1 LWREIVVKLYKAT
14 VLMFALLASSMVGA
28 QAPAQGK
35 IAVLDAVGAVMR
47 TDEAQK
53 RLKAL
58 RAQPAY
64 DANSKQREKLIKE
77 YQDQVQQ
84 LQKDM
89 AVLSAEQRQT
99 QGKKLEDKRSDI
111 EHVERKLQE
120 SEQELLQQLMQDLGG
135 KLQKVV
141 TDLIKSEGI
150 GLLLDKKAAIHVD
163 NSYDLSPKVTE
174 QLNKS

>member
-1 LWREIVVKLYKAT
+1 MVKLCKAT
-14 VLMFALLASSMVGA
+14 VLMFALLASSIVGA
-28 QAPAQGK
+28 QAAPQGK

-53 RLKAL
+53 RLKTL

-64 DANSKQREKLIKE
+64 DANSKEREKLIKE
-77 YQDQVQQ
+77 YQDMVQQ

-89 AVLSAEQRQT
+89 AVMSQEQRQA

-120 SEQELLQQLMQDLGG
+120 SEQELLQALMQDLGG

-174 QLNKS
+174 QLNKSN